1 MVEKK
6 KGSPPSDSGLS
17 EKIVQVIAWFLLIS
31 IFIADRILMKI
42 VPPVSDTYYAAMFG
56 VAAFGRGIKDFFS
69 FWKK

>member
-17 EKIVQVIAWFLLIS
+17 EKIVQVIAWFLLI
-31 IFIADRILMKI
+31 FIADRVLMKI

>member
-31 IFIADRILMKI
+31 IFIADRVLMKI
-42 VPPVSDTYYAAMFG
+42 VQPVSDKYYAAMFG
-56 VAAFGRGIKDFFS
+56 VDAFGRGFKDCVS
-69 FWKK
+69 FWKE